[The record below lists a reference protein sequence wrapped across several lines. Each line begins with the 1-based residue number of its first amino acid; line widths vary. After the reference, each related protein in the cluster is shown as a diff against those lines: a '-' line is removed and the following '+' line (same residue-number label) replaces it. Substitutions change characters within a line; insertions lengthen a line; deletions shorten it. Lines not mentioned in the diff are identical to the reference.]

1 MQTKV
6 LAAVVTALSFA
17 PVKAAILPRATITP
31 GTVVLPEVVFNP
43 SDLVDPAYTAF
54 NLIRTDIL
62 KTTTLVG
69 DITHASGTTV
79 KDRTDQVSAVIRQ
92 VTSNT
97 NNIRTRVGTII
108 GSLVGAVPSGIPA
121 PSGNPAPSGTSA
133 AQPAVP
139 TAEVLQ
145 VAQDL
150 VRQSQALART
160 ATSQLQA
167 LQTQG
172 SAVTDLA
179 GKAAYTLAY
188 TQASLALQIAL
199 STVAAASSAAIDAV
213 ADSLENVNGI
223 AERVRS
229 VKFKLAPVLV
239 IGVTPD
245 VTF

>member
-145 VAQDL
+145 VAQD
-150 VRQSQALART
+150 ALART

>member
-6 LAAVVTALSFA
+6 LAAVFTALSLA
-17 PVKAAILPRATITP
+17 QVKAAILPRATITP
-31 GTVVLPEVVFNP
+31 GTIVLPEVVFNP

-62 KTTTLVG
+62 KTTTLVS
-69 DITHASGTTV
+69 DMNHASGTTV

-108 GSLVGAVPSGIPA
+108 GNLVGAVPSGIPA

-145 VAQDL
+145 VVQD
-150 VRQSQALART
+150 ALART
-160 ATSQLQA
+160 ATSQLQT

-188 TQASLALQIAL
+188 TQASLALQVAL

-229 VKFKLAPVLV
+229 VKFKLTPVLV